1 MQHLRTAAPAS
12 RGRASRSRMRQ
23 AVNAETINAWASVAS
38 ALGQVGT
45 FVVVGG
51 SVIAALIQLRHMRGG
66 NQLQALLSLE
76 HDFRGPEM
84 QAALSYVQEHLPHR
98 LEDPAYRRDLDQLGF
113 IDPKVHPEMVA
124 CNWLNEMGTL
134 VKRDLVSEDTF
145 MDLFGRLI
153 VHCWKHLSPA
163 IAIMRRKRGQAQYH
177 DFEYLAVLAAAWL
190 KQNPEGTA
198 PRPFARAEIADPWL
212 AADTALAA
220 ESKES

>member
-1 MQHLRTAAPAS
+1 MNWEAISGWAQVATAAA
-12 RGRASRSRMRQ
+12 
-23 AVNAETINAWASVAS
+23 
-38 ALGQVGT
+38 QVGT

-51 SVIAALIQLRHMRGG
+51 SVIAALVQLRHMRGG

-76 HDFRGPEM
+76 RDFRGPEL
-84 QAALSYVQEHLPHR
+84 QAALTYVQEHLPHR

-113 IDPKVHPEMVA
+113 IDPEVHPEMVA

-134 VKRDLVSEDTF
+134 VKRNLVSEDTF

-177 DFEYLAVLAAAWL
+177 DFEYLAGRAEAWL
-190 KQNPEGTA
+190 QRNPQGTA
-198 PRPFARAEIADPWL
+198 PRPFARVEVADPWL
-212 AADTALAA
+212 AIDTVPGT
-220 ESKES
+220 ER

>member
-1 MQHLRTAAPAS
+1 VNWEEVSGWAQVATA
-12 RGRASRSRMRQ
+12 
-23 AVNAETINAWASVAS
+23 VA
-38 ALGQVGT
+38 QVGT

-51 SVIAALIQLRHMRGG
+51 SVIAALVQLRHMRSG

-76 HDFRGPEM
+76 RDFRGPQL
-84 QAALSYVQEHLPHR
+84 QAALTYVQEHLPQR

-113 IDPKVHPEMVA
+113 IDPEVHPEMVA

-134 VKRDLVSEDTF
+134 VKRNLVSEGTF

-177 DFEYLAVLAAAWL
+177 DFEYLAVRAAAWL
-190 KQNPEGTA
+190 QRNPQGTA
-198 PRPFARAEIADPWL
+198 PRPFARAEVADPWL
-212 AADTALAA
+212 AIDMAPGA
-220 ESKES
+220 ER

>member
-1 MQHLRTAAPAS
+1 
-12 RGRASRSRMRQ
+12 MRQ
-23 AVNAETINAWASVAS
+23 AVTSDEIAAWASVAS
-38 ALGQVGT
+38 AAGQIGT
-45 FVVVGG
+45 FAVVGG
-51 SVIAALIQLRHMRGG
+51 SVLAALIQLRHMRGG

-84 QAALSYVQEHLPHR
+84 QAALTYVQEHLPQR

-113 IDPKVHPEMVA
+113 IDPEVHPEMVA

-163 IAIMRRKRGQAQYH
+163 VAIMRRKRGQAQYH
-177 DFEYLAVLAAAWL
+177 DFEYLAVRAAAWL
-190 KQNPEGTA
+190 QRNPQGTA
-198 PRPFARAEIADPWL
+198 PRPFARAPLSDPWL
-212 AADTALAA
+212 EADTALAA
-220 ESKES
+220 EQRKS

>member
-1 MQHLRTAAPAS
+1 VNWEEISGWAQVATA
-12 RGRASRSRMRQ
+12 
-23 AVNAETINAWASVAS
+23 VA
-38 ALGQVGT
+38 QVGT

-51 SVIAALIQLRHMRGG
+51 SVIAALVQLRHMRGG

-76 HDFRGPEM
+76 RDFRGPQL
-84 QAALSYVQEHLPHR
+84 QAALTYVQEHLPQR

-113 IDPKVHPEMVA
+113 IDPEVHPEMVA

-134 VKRDLVSEDTF
+134 VKRNLVSEGTF

-177 DFEYLAVLAAAWL
+177 DFEYLAVRAAAWL
-190 KQNPEGTA
+190 QRNPQGTA
-198 PRPFARAEIADPWL
+198 PRPFARAEVADPWL
-212 AADTALAA
+212 AIDTAPGA
-220 ESKES
+220 ER

>member
-1 MQHLRTAAPAS
+1 MVKNAPA
-12 RGRASRSRMRQ
+12 
-23 AVNAETINAWASVAS
+23 VNWEAISGWAQVAS
-38 ALGQVGT
+38 AVGQIGT

-76 HDFRGPEM
+76 HDFRGPEL
-84 QAALSYVQEHLPHR
+84 QAALTYVQEHLPQR

-113 IDPKVHPEMVA
+113 IDPQVHPEMVA

-134 VKRDLVSEDTF
+134 VKRDLVSEGTF

-153 VHCWKHLSPA
+153 VHCWKHLAPA

-177 DFEYLAVLAAAWL
+177 DFEYLAVRAEAWL
-190 KQNPEGTA
+190 QRNPQGTA
-198 PRPFARAEIADPWL
+198 PRPFARAEVADPWL
-212 AADTALAA
+212 AVDTAADA
-220 ESKES
+220 ER